1 MAIAD
6 YLREIRLSKVNFS
19 MVFDV
24 ALPLA
29 AQVAR
34 LSSRTGATG
43 HAMTNKEGSKQ
54 EAGTNKHT
62 TTLPIENV
70 KLRLT
75 VTLVC
80 LLVYDQKL

>member
-1 MAIAD
+1 
-6 YLREIRLSKVNFS
+6 
-19 MVFDV
+19 
-24 ALPLA
+24 
-29 AQVAR
+29 
-34 LSSRTGATG
+34 
-43 HAMTNKEGSKQ
+43 MTNKEGSKQ